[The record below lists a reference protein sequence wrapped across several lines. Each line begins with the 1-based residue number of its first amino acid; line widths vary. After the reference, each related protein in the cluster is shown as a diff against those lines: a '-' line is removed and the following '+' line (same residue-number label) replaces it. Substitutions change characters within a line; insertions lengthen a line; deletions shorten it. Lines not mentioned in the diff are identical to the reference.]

1 MTPLR
6 YQLALQTCA
15 ILYGATAII
24 GHQLSGSVVTT
35 VLVRGLFAFLTLS
48 LVLLISRKHALKPVS
63 AANVAKLMVSGI
75 LLAVH
80 WLCFFVSVN
89 KGGIAIS
96 TLSFAS
102 FPAFVLLFDTL
113 FFKER
118 LTTTDVLVIA
128 LIALGLLL
136 VTPAFSLSHDTT
148 VGLLWGMAS
157 GMAYSLVVLYN
168 RHNQTQLGAVQA
180 SWIQFLGISI
190 ALLPFGAANLGSY
203 AINEWWLLA
212 FLGVACT
219 ALAFTLFVYSL
230 QGVPAKTASV
240 VIALEPVYAIIMAW
254 FFFAQVPTS
263 KMVLGGLVIL
273 AAVMLSLRSVPP
285 KPLTNPVKADSVGG

>member
-24 GHQLSGSVVTT
+24 GHQLTGSVAST
-35 VLVRGLFAFLTLS
+35 VLARGLFAFLTLS
-48 LVLLISRKHALKPVS
+48 LVLLFSRKHPLKPVS
-63 AANVAKLMVSGI
+63 LSNVAKLMVSGI

-80 WLCFFVSVN
+80 WLCFFISVHQ
-89 KGGIAIS
+89 GGIAIS

-113 FFKER
+113 FFKEK
-118 LTTTDVLVIA
+118 LTATDVLVIG

-136 VTPAFSLSHDTT
+136 VTPAFSLSHNTT
-148 VGLLWGMAS
+148 IGLLWGMAS
-157 GMAYSLVVLYN
+157 GMSYSLVVLYN
-168 RHNQTQLGAVQA
+168 RHNQTQLGAVQS
-180 SWIQFLGISI
+180 SWLQFLGISL
-190 ALLPFGAANLGSY
+190 ALLPFGATGLGHYS
-203 AINEWWLLA
+203 AQDWWLLA
-212 FLGVACT
+212 FLGIACT

-230 QGVPAKTASV
+230 KGVAAKTASV

-254 FFFAQVPTS
+254 FFFAQVPTG
-263 KMVLGGLVIL
+263 KMVVGGAIIL
-273 AAVMLSLRSVPP
+273 TAVLLSSRGPRP
-285 KPLTNPVKADSVGG
+285 KPARPQPAPQG